1 MISSVGSSGAEAAQ
15 AGPRPPLSLP
25 RMLALFLK
33 IGAIGFGGGMAV
45 IALMEREFVE
55 SRRALPAKEFLH
67 GVGLSQILGPF
78 AVNTAFFVGHRRHG
92 LLGALAATVA
102 FLLPSVALVILLS
115 FLYFRYH
122 AIPALQGVLQGLGP
136 VVIALILAA
145 AWSMG
150 RKALASV
157 PAVLLALAGAGAGA
171 FGLNAVWVLLAAG
184 LLGLAVGR
192 ARLGDDRGR
201 EDAAGGAGEGSGAR
215 PPSPARVIVPP
226 VLPVSAVAG
235 VGSVSLAGLGLAFL
249 KVGLVFFGGGF
260 VLVPILHQQLVERLH
275 WLGQQEFLD
284 GVAIS
289 NLTPGPIAV
298 LSTFAGYRLLG
309 VPGALVA
316 TAALFAP
323 ALALMAIICLGYE
336 RLRDTER
343 AYDFLAG
350 VAPAVVGLVA
360 SAALVLWPSAIL
372 SWRALVL
379 AAVAFLL
386 LVRFR
391 WPPVLVLALGAALA
405 AAGLVP

>member
-1 MISSVGSSGAEAAQ
+1 MISSGGSSATEAVQ

-33 IGAIGFGGGMAV
+33 VGAIGFGGGMAV

-55 SRRALPAKEFLH
+55 NRRSLPAAEFLH

-171 FGLNAVWVLLAAG
+171 LRLNAVWVLLAAG

-192 ARLGDDRGR
+192 ARLGDKRGR
-201 EDAAGGAGEGSGAR
+201 KDALGAGGGSGER
-215 PPSPARVIVPP
+215 PPSPAGVFVPLAP
-226 VLPVSAVAG
+226 PMSAMAG
-235 VGSVSLAGLGLAFL
+235 AGSVSLAGLGLAFL

-275 WLGQQEFLD
+275 WLGPQEFLD

-323 ALALMAIICLGYE
+323 ALALMAIICVGYE
-336 RLRDTER
+336 RLRDAKR

-360 SAALVLWPSAIL
+360 SAALVLWSSAIL
-372 SWRALVL
+372 SWRALLL
-379 AAVAFLL
+379 AAVGLLL

>member
-1 MISSVGSSGAEAAQ
+1 MTSSGGSSAAEAAQ

-33 IGAIGFGGGMAV
+33 VGAIGFGGGMAV

-55 SRRALPAKEFLH
+55 NRRVLRAEEFLH

-102 FLLPSVALVILLS
+102 FLLPSVGLVILLS

-122 AIPALQGVLQGLGP
+122 AIPALQGVLQGVGP

-192 ARLGDDRGR
+192 ARFGDKRGR
-201 EDAAGGAGEGSGAR
+201 NDAAGAGEGSGAR
-215 PPSPARVIVPP
+215 PPSPARGFVPLAAP
-226 VLPVSAVAG
+226 MSAVAG
-235 VGSVSLAGLGLAFL
+235 VGSVSLTGLGLAFL

-275 WLGQQEFLD
+275 WLGPQEFLD

-336 RLRDTER
+336 RLRDAER
-343 AYDFLAG
+343 AYNFLAG

-372 SWRALVL
+372 SWRALLL
-379 AAVAFLL
+379 AAVALLL

-391 WPPVLVLALGAALA
+391 WPPVLVLALGAGLA

>member
-1 MISSVGSSGAEAAQ
+1 MISSGGSSAAEAAQ

-33 IGAIGFGGGMAV
+33 VGAIGFGGGMAV

-55 SRRALPAKEFLH
+55 NRRLLPAAEFLH

-92 LLGALAATVA
+92 LLGGLAATVA

-150 RKALASV
+150 RKALASI
-157 PAVLLALAGAGAGA
+157 PAVLLALAGAAAGA
-171 FGLNAVWVLLAAG
+171 LGWNAVWVLLAAG
-184 LLGLAVGR
+184 LLGVAAGR
-192 ARLGDDRGR
+192 ARLGDRR
-201 EDAAGGAGEGSGAR
+201 VRKDAVGAGKGSGEGAPSLAR
-215 PPSPARVIVPP
+215 GFVPLAAP
-226 VLPVSAVAG
+226 MSAVAG
-235 VGSVSLAGLGLAFL
+235 AGSVSLAGLGLAFL

-275 WLGQQEFLD
+275 WLGPQEFLD

-316 TAALFAP
+316 TVALFAP

-336 RLRDTER
+336 RLRDAER

-372 SWRALVL
+372 SWRALLL
-379 AAVAFLL
+379 AAVALLL

-391 WPPVLVLALGAALA
+391 WPPVLVLALGAGLA
-405 AAGLVP
+405 AVGLVP